1 MYWIR
6 SAVKRNQIYQS
17 RVITVPQRLYENHKR
32 INRVQEEMKQSLGRA
47 PTKKE
52 IGEAVGM
59 SEVQIDRC
67 CSAMAQRCYSLDQQ
81 IANPLK
87 PMNVGSNRDTMYEL
101 VESRTDDG
109 DNNKLKHVLL
119 REDLIE
125 TLNRH
130 LSVEEATLLQLRY
143 GLMDSVPKKAKSGSL
158 TIAEVSRMVGMKPD
172 KVRRMINKSLKQLK
186 SVIGDE
192 WNDFE
197 QEFKV

>member
-87 PMNVGSNRDTMYEL
+87 PMNVDSNRDTMYEL

-109 DNNKLKHVLL
+109 DYNKLKHVLL

-143 GLMDSVPKKAKSGSL
+143 GLMDSVSKKAKSGSL